1 MRVFLGLCLAALL
14 AACVS
19 QMPRAV
25 PGGDSVAGDCL
36 LSVQEDGGGLASVNL
51 ATNAR
56 HFYPVGP
63 MPHEVAV
70 SRNSAFAYVS
80 QFGMRD
86 ANHEIGTPG
95 DHITRI
101 DLATGDTQNWMLPD
115 GVRGPHGV
123 RLYSDEAFTNAEIG
137 DRMVVFDAN
146 TGAVKRTFPLP
157 PLVHHFLFSQEGV
170 IYAFAAAN
178 GVYKLDP
185 RDGHVLAHADIGSP
199 ARSVWLTRDE
209 RQVLVA
215 GRGEV
220 VFLNAGDLSVAR
232 RVPVSGVTQI
242 IYATID
248 FRDNLIFAPAPGENV
263 VVALDLATGAE
274 RARITP
280 GHTPTM
286 AVPGP
291 DGRIYI
297 PSVGETYITAV
308 DPAHGFAT
316 TQIGPFQR
324 PNGIAFGSC
333 ARG

>member
-1 MRVFLGLCLAALL
+1 MRAMAMGAACLALWGCATP
-14 AACVS
+14 VE
-19 QMPRAV
+19 RAS
-25 PGGDSVAGDCL
+25 DNIQHYCL
-36 LSVQEDGGGLASVNL
+36 LSVQEDGGGLVQLDLS
-51 ATNAR
+51 TNDR

-63 MPHEVAV
+63 MPHEVEV
-70 SRNSAFAYVS
+70 SPNSVYAYVS

-86 ANHEIGTPG
+86 ANHAIGTPG

-101 DLATGDTQNWMLPD
+101 NLLSGETQNWMLPE

-123 RLYSDEAFTNAEIG
+123 RAHGGEVFTNAEIG
-137 DRMVVFDAN
+137 DRMVVFDQN

-157 PLVHHFLFSQEGV
+157 ELVHHFLFAHDV

-178 GVYKLDP
+178 GVYKIDP
-185 RDGHVLAHADIGSP
+185 RDGRVLAHADIGSP
-199 ARSVWLTRDE
+199 ARSVMMTRDQ

-242 IYATID
+242 IYATLD
-248 FRDNLIFAPAPGENV
+248 EDAGLIYAPAPGENV

-274 RARITP
+274 RARVTP
-280 GHTPTM
+280 GRTPTM

-291 DGRIYI
+291 DGRAYI

-308 DPAHGFAT
+308 DPHTFAT

-333 ARG
+333 AGA